1 MLCVYS
7 GGGWAWC
14 RAGLLLVPVL
24 VLVLVLVVVVLVVV
38 GPTNPPAASGL
49 VPESGSGR
57 RAGASEQGAR
67 EQELTFERDLSS
79 L

>member
-14 RAGLLLVPVL
+14 RAGLLLVL
-24 VLVLVLVVVVLVVV
+24 VLVLVLVVLVVVV

-57 RAGASEQGAR
+57 RAGASEQGAH

>member
-14 RAGLLLVPVL
+14 RAGLLLV
-24 VLVLVLVVVVLVVV
+24 LVLVVVVVV

-57 RAGASEQGAR
+57 RAGASEQGAH

>member
-24 VLVLVLVVVVLVVV
+24 VVLVVVV
-38 GPTNPPAASGL
+38 GPTSPPAASGL

-57 RAGASEQGAR
+57 RAGASEQGAH

>member
-24 VLVLVLVVVVLVVV
+24 VVLVVV
-38 GPTNPPAASGL
+38 GPTSPPAASGL

-57 RAGASEQGAR
+57 RAGASEQGADG
-67 EQELTFERDLSS
+67 QVLTFERDLSS

>member
-24 VLVLVLVVVVLVVV
+24 VLVVVV

-57 RAGASEQGAR
+57 RAGASEQGAH